1 MPCLHELDLYSL
13 WLFGYLGFEVRNIL
27 VFSVILRSFP
37 HAGQNS
43 LLLLEK
49 QGPPMLLHAG
59 FAGNL
64 HHVYGCGRCQGWG
77 KENLY
82 QGRRV
87 SKAQQM
93 LSFEVIVSV
102 AC

>member
-1 MPCLHELDLYSL
+1 MPCLNELDLYSL

-37 HAGQNS
+37 HTGQNS

-49 QGPPMLLHAG
+49 QGPPLLLHTG

-64 HHVYGCGRCQGWG
+64 LHVYSCGRCQGQGEGELTSG
-77 KENLY
+77 KE
-82 QGRRV
+82 G
-87 SKAQQM
+87 K
-93 LSFEVIVSV
+93 
-102 AC
+102 